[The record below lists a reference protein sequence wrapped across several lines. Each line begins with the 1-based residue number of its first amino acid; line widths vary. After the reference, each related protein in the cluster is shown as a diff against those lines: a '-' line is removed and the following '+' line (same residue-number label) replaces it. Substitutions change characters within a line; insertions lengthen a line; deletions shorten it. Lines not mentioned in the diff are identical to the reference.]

1 MFQGFYIITEDCIGE
16 KTNPS
21 GWTGKIKEGTPVAMT
36 YFDETGMEFTTGEI
50 VEEAN
55 YRDGLER
62 IMKEFRLE
70 KPCPV
75 VAACSCP
82 HCGKIVPTVT
92 IKMHIET
99 DENCR
104 RIWEMKH
111 EKEDRKV
118 RKMLEDKVEEAQS
131 WLGRG
136 QASSL

>member
-1 MFQGFYIITEDCIGE
+1 MGRAYKEGGKRRGINMFQGFYITTEDCIGE
-16 KTNPS
+16 ATYPGGWS
-21 GWTGKIKEGTPVAMT
+21 GPVGENTPVVMV
-36 YFDETGMEFTTGEI
+36 YFDEQGMEFMASVYLDSPVT
-50 VEEAN
+50 
-55 YRDGLER
+55 
-62 IMKEFRLE
+62 FRLQ

-111 EKEDRKV
+111 EKEDVSK
-118 RKMLEDKVEEAQS
+118 K
-131 WLGRG
+131 
-136 QASSL
+136 